1 MLSIMLA
8 FGVVSR
14 LGFGWLSDHI
24 GGLKTVAI
32 GVFLQG
38 VGLVFFL
45 LFDTLVSLYVISALF
60 GLFQGDIVPAY
71 ALAVREYLPQRVAG
85 ERVGMVM
92 MASLL
97 GMALGGWI
105 PGYLFDL
112 TGSYDFAFING
123 LIWNTLPLLI
133 IGWLI
138 IRMRKMPFSR

>member
-1 MLSIMLA
+1 MQQQKQILMITLILSL
-8 FGVVSR
+8 
-14 LGFGWLSDHI
+14 
-24 GGLKTVAI
+24 
-32 GVFLQG
+32 
-38 VGLVFFL
+38 
-45 LFDTLVSLYVISALF
+45 
-60 GLFQGDIVPAY
+60 
-71 ALAVREYLPQRVAG
+71 
-85 ERVGMVM
+85 M

-138 IRMRKMPFSR
+138 IRIGKMPFSR